1 MAQTIGFGDI
11 IDPSQQN
18 QQGQQGQQ
26 QQQGGQQQSS
36 SQNQAPGA
44 GQQGTAQAG
53 ATGAGQ
59 GPSAPSGGQ
68 GSQNLGQYKPQAY
81 SQQNQGT
88 GFVNLQSYLNANNP
102 SQLQGAVAQNINQ
115 QNQNTQGQL
124 LGQQSAFQQ
133 GLQANQANTMANQGL
148 VQNVLANPTGYTNA
162 NGSNVAGVGQ
172 SGVNAPT
179 AQANAPT
186 PNLTQGTQF
195 SNLINGQYQGPTGL
209 ANANQ
214 LSAQGG
220 AAAQTAANMG
230 SAGGR
235 TSILQQLMANPNYTQ
250 GDSALDAS
258 LLGQGNQ
265 TALNTAANQSR
276 GLQSQINQAISGAQ
290 AQGAEAQSNA
300 QQFAAQTQGQ
310 LGTQLQNQ
318 QAALTNQAAQAQN
331 SNNSQFAQLQAAVA
345 SGTMTAQDAQMLGLT
360 QGENLYGVNAAN
372 YVTQNPMTA
381 TAQNVATP
389 QQYAQMQALK
399 QLAGS
404 GANTQAN
411 QVFQNFANPAAAGT
425 YTNSPIGSANAQN
438 LQTAIT
444 GQQANF
450 DQQLAALNAQAG
462 TGINI
467 GAIGSGNNGIAGN
480 VATGA
485 AAGGALGGQLG
496 AVGGAV
502 GAGIGG
508 LAGALGSANQTA
520 ASSQAREAAKQSES
534 TELQNYLN
542 NVNSLASQ
550 FGMNTGQYGNMTAQQ
565 QAVLF
570 DPNNV
575 GAGTNYQ
582 NILNAIQNSLQANNS
597 VNIVPNQQSGG
608 GAVGPQLSNMLT
620 DNSNAFNVS

>member
-1 MAQTIGFGDI
+1 MAQTVGFGDLV
-11 IDPSQQN
+11 DPSQQN
-18 QQGQQGQQ
+18 QNQQNGQQN
-26 QQQGGQQQSS
+26 GQQQSS

-44 GQQGTAQAG
+44 GQQGNAQAG

-59 GPSAPSGGQ
+59 GPTSGGGAANGS
-68 GSQNLGQYKPQAY
+68 GSQSLGQYKPQNY

-102 SQLQGAVAQNINQ
+102 SQLQGAVANNINS
-115 QNQNTQGQL
+115 QNQQTQGNL
-124 LGQQSAFQQ
+124 LGQQSTFQQ

-148 VQNVLANPTGYTNA
+148 VQNVLANPTGYSTATGA
-162 NGSNVAGVGQ
+162 NTAGVGQ

-179 AQANAPT
+179 ATAGGAA

-209 ANANQ
+209 ANASQ
-214 LSAQGG
+214 LQGQG
-220 AAAQTAANMG
+220 AAAAQTAVNMG

-235 TSILQQLMANPNYTQ
+235 TSILQQLMANPNYSQ
-250 GDSALDAS
+250 GMAGLDTA

-276 GLQSQINQAISGAQ
+276 QLNNQINQAVTGAQ

-310 LGTQLQNQ
+310 LGTQLQQ
-318 QAALTNQAAQAQN
+318 TQAGLTNQAAQAQN
-331 SNNSQFAQLQAAVA
+331 SNNSQFAQLQSALA
-345 SGTMTAQDAQMLGLT
+345 SGTMSAQDASMMGLT

-399 QLAGS
+399 QLAGA
-404 GANTQAN
+404 GANTQAQ

-438 LQTAIT
+438 LQSAIA
-444 GQQANF
+444 GQQQNF
-450 DQQLAALNAQAG
+450 DSQLAALNASIGQG
-462 TGINI
+462 TNI
-467 GAIGSGNNGIAGN
+467 GAIGGQDNGILGDTAG
-480 VATGA
+480 GA
-485 AAGGALGGQLG
+485 AAGAAAGSFLGGTGEAIGGVLG
-496 AVGGAV
+496 GIAGAF
-502 GAGIGG
+502 GAG
-508 LAGALGSANQTA
+508 NQA
-520 ASSQAREAAKQSES
+520 AAESQARDAAKQAE
-534 TELQNYLN
+534 TLQLENYMTS
-542 NVNSLASQ
+542 VNQLASQ
-550 FGMNTGQYGNMTAQQ
+550 FGMNTGQYMNQATGPAGTAAGQ
-565 QAVLF
+565 LF

-575 GAGTNYQ
+575 GAGNNFQ
-582 NILNAIQNSLQANNS
+582 NIVNSIQGSLQANNA
-597 VNIVPNQQSGG
+597 VNIVPNQQPGG
-608 GAVGPQLSNMLT
+608 GAIGPQLNGMLQ
-620 DNSNAFNVS
+620 NS